1 MLVSLWSP
9 PCYKHHPRH
18 TSRATLITIS
28 ASHQQANQISAA
40 KIKWA
45 QMTILFWIQDLTA
58 RSNSECWG
66 SDQVLFLFRCS
77 NVDDKPGSASSR
89 KEKGGDGFKSPD
101 LVEVKTGA
109 YTKKC
114 VLPTLLLSIILSGL
128 AGAGIFFLTYYF
140 TVEFCEYSHHQLSNS
155 TFL

>member
-1 MLVSLWSP
+1 
-9 PCYKHHPRH
+9 
-18 TSRATLITIS
+18 
-28 ASHQQANQISAA
+28 
-40 KIKWA
+40 
-45 QMTILFWIQDLTA
+45 MTILFWIQDLTA
-58 RSNSECWG
+58 RSNSVCWG

-114 VLPTLLLSIILSGL
+114 VLPTVFLSIILSGL
-128 AGAGIFFLTYYF
+128 AGAGIFFLAYYF
-140 TVEFCEYSHHQLSNS
+140 TVEFCEYSLSS
-155 TFL
+155 HCPLTSGLSLLSLEQDAHWLLSVLPGL

>member
-1 MLVSLWSP
+1 MV
-9 PCYKHHPRH
+9 
-18 TSRATLITIS
+18 
-28 ASHQQANQISAA
+28 Q
-40 KIKWA
+40 
-45 QMTILFWIQDLTA
+45 TA
-58 RSNSECWG
+58 RSNSECCLRQIKVL
-66 SDQVLFLFRCS
+66 SIFLCSQV
-77 NVDDKPGSASSR
+77 DEKPGSASSR

-114 VLPTLLLSIILSGL
+114 VLPTVFLSIILSGL

-140 TVEFCEYSHHQLSNS
+140 TVEFCEYSHRQLSNC